1 MKCPWFRKECHC
13 EPKAKQSLVALF
25 AVLLLC
31 AFSACTD
38 YEAQIDDE
46 YEHWLA
52 EQGIVDTNENLSGL
66 VEPPSDLKNDL
77 LNSESCVTFIAL
89 KSPLADETLA
99 NINSIGSSQPVIL
112 VMRQEVDAST
122 MVKTINV
129 YGFYITEILLS
140 SQDNESAV
148 YKLSGVLRD
157 QHGNVAKV
165 SQIVGSDLLAFN
177 FSYNLDYIFSDEYKA
192 QKADYAAQGFDENV
206 WNMLIEWT
214 KKINFRVQN
223 NLGESVERFPDYEEW
238 GSANFIGS
246 LDGSECKAYASLMI

>member
-38 YEAQIDDE
+38 YEAQIDNE
-46 YEHWLA
+46 YEAWLA

-99 NINSIGSSQPVIL
+99 LINSANQPVIL

-129 YGFYITEILLS
+129 YGYYITQILLS

-148 YKLSGVLRD
+148 YKLSGVLHD
-157 QHGNVAKV
+157 ENGNVAKV

-177 FSYNLDYIFSDEYKA
+177 FPYDPGYVLSDEFNR
-192 QKADYAAQGFDENV
+192 QKADYLAQGFDENV
-206 WNMLIEWT
+206 WNKLIAWT

>member
-99 NINSIGSSQPVIL
+99 LINSANQPVIL

-129 YGFYITEILLS
+129 YGFYITQILLS

-148 YKLSGVLRD
+148 YKLSGVLHD
-157 QHGNVAKV
+157 ENGNVAKV

-177 FSYNLDYIFSDEYKA
+177 FPYDPGYVLSDEFNR
-192 QKADYAAQGFDENV
+192 QKADYLAQGFDENV